1 MGFPNRPPV
10 VRGVP
15 RHASV
20 RRRNAPLT
28 GGPSRASQQCGPNWK
43 NADPRTGADGCPES
57 WNGCGEKVFASVII
71 PANQVGDL
79 LITAPFE
86 FSSWEA
92 ICSANT
98 VEVDAAGVVTTT
110 GPVIEG
116 QVFLQQARTANSG
129 TSIFG
134 ADDQAG
140 VDLTFFYR
148 DSFFNREVNF
158 PVFANQPPGIRQFRN
173 RAVFGGVASAVEIF
187 WTEIGV
193 SAHML
198 PNSVS

>member
-1 MGFPNRPPV
+1 MGP
-10 VRGVP
+10 
-15 RHASV
+15 
-20 RRRNAPLT
+20 
-28 GGPSRASQQCGPNWK
+28 
-43 NADPRTGADGCPES
+43 DGCPES
-57 WNGCGEKVFASVII
+57 WNGCGEKTYARVVI
-71 PANQVGDL
+71 PAGQVGDL

-86 FSSWEA
+86 FSAWEA
-92 ICSANT
+92 ICTAN
-98 VEVDAAGVVTTT
+98 EIDDAGAVIGAVPGGV
-110 GPVIEG
+110 
-116 QVFLQQARTANSG
+116 VFLQQARTANSG

-140 VDLTFFYR
+140 VDITFFYR

-158 PVFANQPPGIRQFRN
+158 PVYANQPPGIRQFRN
-173 RAVFGGVASAVEIF
+173 RSANDVEIF

>member
-28 GGPSRASQQCGPNWK
+28 GGPSRASSSCGPNWQ

-57 WNGCGEKVFASVII
+57 WNGCGEKTYGRVVI
-71 PANQVGDL
+71 PAGAVGDL

-86 FSSWEA
+86 FTAWEA
-92 ICSANT
+92 ICSAN
-98 VEVDAAGVVTTT
+98 ELDGQGVPT
-110 GPVIEG
+110 GPVLPG
-116 QVFLQQARTANSG
+116 FVFLQQARTANSG

-134 ADDQAG
+134 ADDLSG
-140 VDLTFFYR
+140 VDITFFYAT
-148 DSFFNREVNF
+148 SFFNREVNF
-158 PVFANQPPGIRQFRN
+158 AAYANQPPGIRQFRN
-173 RAVFGGVASAVEIF
+173 RSANPIEIH

-198 PNSVS
+198 PNSAS